1 MLEKNLPNALNF
13 MLCPPSP
20 GLLWRELKHSDDK
33 VVYTNTCSLLF
44 TCVLKT
50 RQWNSKKVRV
60 EMKLRDHLAYF
71 PLTSLWQKQD

>member
-1 MLEKNLPNALNF
+1 MNSNSILEKNLTNASNLV
-13 MLCPPSP
+13 LCPPSP
-20 GLLWRELKHSDDK
+20 ALLWRELKHSDEK

-60 EMKLRDHLAYF
+60 EMKLRDHLAF
-71 PLTSLWQKQD
+71 SIN